1 MGQAVEVAET
11 TRKNKAGAA
20 PTIAAAVTDDERV
33 QLGIVDEL
41 AEDLT
46 WEEQLP
52 WELPASL
59 PPASGLHEFLI
70 RGFDIVGSLTILLAA
85 SPVMLVLTLLLAA
98 SSSGPVLYRQERVG
112 KGGKIFTLHKFRTM
126 VEDAEK
132 QTGPV
137 WAARN
142 DPRVTRLGRTL
153 RRTHLDELPQLFSVL
168 AGHMSLVGPRPERPY
183 FVRQYEALQGIR
195 LTVKPGVTGLA
206 QIRGCY
212 DLKPYHKARY
222 DYLYIK
228 NRSLILNLYIL
239 LRTIPVV
246 FTTRG
251 W

>member
-1 MGQAVEVAET
+1 MGQAVEVAEIRGKKKT
-11 TRKNKAGAA
+11 SAA
-20 PTIAAAVTDDERV
+20 PAVAAATIDEEHV
-33 QLGIVDEL
+33 NLGVADEL

-46 WEEQLP
+46 SDQRLP
-52 WELPASL
+52 WDLSVSL
-59 PPASGLHEFLI
+59 PQISGLHELLI
-70 RGFDIVGSLTILLAA
+70 RAFDIVASLAILMAA
-85 SPVMLVLTLLLAA
+85 SPVMLVLTLLLAV
-98 SSSGPVLYRQERVG
+98 SSSGSVLYRQQRVG
-112 KGGKIFTLHKFRTM
+112 KGGRVFTLHKFRTM

-132 QTGPV
+132 HTGPV
-137 WAARN
+137 WAARD

-195 LTVKPGVTGLA
+195 LAVKPGVTGLA

-212 DLKPYHKARY
+212 DLKPQHKARY

-228 NRSLILNLYIL
+228 NRSVMLNLYIL
-239 LRTIPVV
+239 SRTIPVV
-246 FTTRG
+246 FTTKG